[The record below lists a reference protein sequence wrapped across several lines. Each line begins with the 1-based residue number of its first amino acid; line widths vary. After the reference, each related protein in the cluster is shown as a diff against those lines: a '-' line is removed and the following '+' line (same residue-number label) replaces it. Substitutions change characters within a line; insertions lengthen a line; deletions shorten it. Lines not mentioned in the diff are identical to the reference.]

1 MNAPKDRDA
10 LIEVIMRALVRVRV
24 ESNLRISDSL
34 DRPGYTPEEIERSI
48 DYALDPEVRDHTE
61 WPAFAKGVLTA
72 LESSGCFVGP
82 VVATDKMMV
91 RGGFSFAGR
100 VPNADVFPA
109 VRKLWDDMQS
119 ANPYKGAE
127 SAAGERYEDI
137 TFKEWLGVMGYD
149 NEEQIFVCHWARQA
163 IKSKE

>member
-1 MNAPKDRDA
+1 MTPPKDRDA

-48 DYALDPEVRDHTE
+48 DYALDPEVRDHAE

-82 VVATDKMMV
+82 VVATPEMETAAQAVLSRAVGFTDY
-91 RGGFSFAGR
+91 GGWTGVCRDQDEDSGQQTWTA
-100 VPNADVFPA
+100 
-109 VRKLWDDMQS
+109 MQS
-119 ANPYKGAE
+119 ANPY
-127 SAAGERYEDI
+127 R
-137 TFKEWLGVMGYD
+137 KE
-149 NEEQIFVCHWARQA
+149 
-163 IKSKE
+163 